1 MNNQINSLL
10 KKLINLTKDNSIEW
24 EVYSQSQIKLNNNE
38 SFLDSNPIDV
48 LRSNCSVIIHEKSYI
63 TRYKNGFI
71 ALIAHSRMTSGNYV
85 ELLVQSDPSSVAQS
99 LASSD
104 DDTLENRTLIK
115 RLYNLVDCVVIS
127 PNLNNFINDI
137 IND

>member
-38 SFLDSNPIDV
+38 SFLDSNPLDA
-48 LRSNCSVIIHEKSYI
+48 LRFDCSVIIHEKSYI
-63 TRYKNGFI
+63 TRYKNGLI
-71 ALIAHSRMTSGNYV
+71 ALIAQSRITSGNYV
-85 ELLVQSDPSSVAQS
+85 ELIVQSDPSSIAQS

-115 RLYNLVDCVVIS
+115 RLYNLVDCVVTS

>member
-38 SFLDSNPIDV
+38 SFFRSNPFDM
-48 LRSNCSVIIHEKSYI
+48 LRSDYPVILHEKSYV
-63 TRYKNGFI
+63 THYKNGLI
-71 ALIAHSRMTSGNYV
+71 ALIAQSRITSGNYV
-85 ELLVQSDPSSVAQS
+85 ELIVQSDPSSIAQS

-115 RLYNLVDCVVIS
+115 RLYNLVDCVVTS
-127 PNLNNFINDI
+127 PNLNNFIDDI

>member
-10 KKLINLTKDNSIEW
+10 KKLINLTKDDSIEW
-24 EVYSQSQIKLNNNE
+24 EVYSQSQIQLNNNE
-38 SFLDSNPIDV
+38 SFLDSKSANV
-48 LRSNCSVIIHEKSYI
+48 LSSNYSVIIYEKSYI

-71 ALIAHSRMTSGNYV
+71 ALIAHSRITSSNYV
-85 ELLVQSDPSSVAQS
+85 ELLVQSDPFSIAQS

-104 DDTLENRTLIK
+104 DDTLENQTLLK
-115 RLYNLVDCVVIS
+115 RLYNLVDCVVTS